1 MFFLLGKAGRW
12 FTAFGA
18 NIVLAEH
25 GGEGCKVDRVWLRAN
40 GKGSYP
46 KFMDSRSDSRSG
58 WEWTGICIWEKKP
71 DARPEE
77 QHGSCG
83 VHFED
88 EDVAVGEWEGEW
100 EDEWDVEEV
109 LAF

>member
-40 GKGSYP
+40 GEGSYL
-46 KFMDSRSDSRSG
+46 KFMDSCSDSRSS
-58 WEWTGICIWEKKP
+58 WEWTGICIWEKVP
-71 DARPEE
+71 HAHPEE

-83 VHFED
+83 IHSQ
-88 EDVAVGEWEGEW
+88 DVAVGEG
-100 EDEWDVEEV
+100 EDEGISG
-109 LAF
+109 